1 MVTGKFV
8 SYIRVSTA
16 KQGTSG
22 LGLEAQREAI
32 RRHLH
37 GSPCELLEEY
47 REVESGRKADRRELG
62 KALRHCQ
69 VTGATLVI
77 AKLDRLSRDP
87 DFLGLLMKA
96 GTDFVACDMPDANKL
111 TIRIMA
117 AFAEHEREAI
127 SQRTKAAL
135 QAAKARGVVLG
146 RPGNL
151 SKDAADKGRKI
162 GRAAKLAR
170 SAEFA
175 AQVRPLA
182 EAMRPSMSLRKIAA
196 QFNHDHVQT
205 ATGKGKWTATA
216 VMKLL
221 KPPFERE
228 KFKPE

>member
-1 MVTGKFV
+1 MVTNKFV

-32 RRHLH
+32 GRFLYE
-37 GSPCELLEEY
+37 GQCELLQEY
-47 REVESGRKADRRELG
+47 REVESGKKADRPELA

-87 DFLGLLMKA
+87 DFLGVLMKA

-127 SQRTKAAL
+127 SQRTKLAL
-135 QAAKARGVVLG
+135 QAAKARGIVLG

-151 SKDAADKGRKI
+151 SKQAADKGRKM
-162 GRAAKLAR
+162 GRAAKLAK
-170 SAEFA
+170 SAEFVA
-175 AQVRPLA
+175 HVRPLI
-182 EAMRPSMSLRKIAA
+182 EAMRPDTSLRQIAVRLN
-196 QFNHDHVQT
+196 QDHVKT

-216 VMKLL
+216 VMKIL
-221 KPPFERE
+221 K
-228 KFKPE
+228 